1 MQLRADLKLVCGGL
15 LWHWQK
21 LAFVLCRSGKYSKW
35 VRPKNSKKLMLTK
48 TKERCA
54 KIDLQ
59 RLWQLRFES
68 FATHTVSISLTPIN
82 MLTGCLPFVALI
94 GFFST
99 WLILKSHFQAFFVEG
114 QYYRAAGQYRRA
126 LLYFDYMFTDT
137 KEEEEKMRKVRV
149 FWVFFSSAHLVTS
162 HDTD

>member
-1 MQLRADLKLVCGGL
+1 
-15 LWHWQK
+15 
-21 LAFVLCRSGKYSKW
+21 
-35 VRPKNSKKLMLTK
+35 
-48 TKERCA
+48 
-54 KIDLQ
+54 
-59 RLWQLRFES
+59 
-68 FATHTVSISLTPIN
+68 

-99 WLILKSHFQAFFVEG
+99 CLILKSHFQAFFVEG

-149 FWVFFSSAHLVTS
+149 F
-162 HDTD
+162 